1 MEPTNGSFADRLRWV
16 LGPRKATA
24 WAKRLQIPAGTRD
37 RMLRA
42 GGIPPTYESLTKIMR
57 TEHVSLNWLLGG
69 EGAPFLLARTASDA
83 ETAELLRQ
91 HLQEEAWRVHL
102 VIDEHCAALVLHQ
115 PAELGAGDASIR
127 YQAIEI
133 LAGPVG
139 PAAFDVLQALRY
151 GRIDGVTRLEADEMA
166 DLYAGRIGTFALI
179 GDEKFDG
186 LIGPG
191 IDRGVDV
198 SAAIEDLGARH
209 VADGGLEVPDPIQPL
224 ARWWPLLEPGER
236 EALQTLLD
244 PFLAHVASRHKG
256 EAN

>member
-1 MEPTNGSFADRLRWV
+1 M
-16 LGPRKATA
+16 
-24 WAKRLQIPAGTRD
+24 
-37 RMLRA
+37 
-42 GGIPPTYESLTKIMR
+42 
-57 TEHVSLNWLLGG
+57 
-69 EGAPFLLARTASDA
+69 
-83 ETAELLRQ
+83 
-91 HLQEEAWRVHL
+91 
-102 VIDEHCAALVLHQ
+102 IDEHCAALVLHQ